1 MADIY
6 FYNTLTR
13 KKEKFMPLK
22 KGEASIYNCGPT
34 VYYDLHIGNLLSY
47 TFRDVL
53 QRTLEYFGYKVKS
66 VINITDVGHLVS
78 DEDLGEDKMEKASKR
93 EGKSAEEIAQ
103 MYIDKIFG
111 DLNAHPD
118 LVGTNASEY
127 DRKGEMGQMNFEK
140 PTYVVRA
147 TDHIKEILA
156 MIQALEKKG
165 FAYITKLG
173 VYFDVS
179 KFKEYGRLSGQPLE
193 DKLQNTREDLVSDPE
208 KRHQA
213 DFALWL
219 FTKGVHEK
227 HQMKWGSPWWEGF
240 PGWHIECSAMS
251 TKYLGNPFDIHT
263 GGVDHIPVHHENE
276 IAQTECATGK
286 KMANFWLHNE
296 FNLVDGVKMSKSK
309 GNFYTLEDVK
319 AKGFD
324 PMALRYLFLT
334 SHYRSPLNFTWESL
348 EAAQTAYFQLRGLAK
363 TWWYDQEKGSKTHGF
378 SLANVKSPM
387 GVKFQGKHWH
397 KNMKNIESYM
407 RRFAELIG
415 DDLNIPGALGE
426 VWKMIKDDRFSPNEK
441 LILTMRADL
450 VLGLRLYETVGLMD
464 LEEGKKIEALIEKR
478 EQHRKKEEWAQS
490 DNIREELLKKG
501 VDIEDASKGSAWKW
515 TK

>member
-1 MADIY
+1 MAMVDIK

-13 KKEKFMPLK
+13 KKEKFTPIDPAEK
-22 KGEASIYNCGPT
+22 EVRIYNCGPT

-53 QRTLEYFGYKVKS
+53 QRTLEYFGYTVKS

-78 DEDLGEDKMEKASKR
+78 DEDLGEDKMEKASLR

-103 MYIDKIFG
+103 MYIDKIFR
-111 DLNAHPD
+111 DLD
-118 LVGTNASEY
+118 ASATEY
-127 DRKGEMGQMNFEK
+127 DRKGEFGQMDFEK

-147 TDHIKEILA
+147 TDHIKEIIA

-165 FAYITKLG
+165 YAYATKLG
-173 VYFDVS
+173 VYFDIS
-179 KFKEYGRLSGQPLE
+179 KFKEYGQLSGQPLKE
-193 DKLQNTREDLVSDPE
+193 KLQSAREDLVSDPE
-208 KRHQA
+208 KKHQA

-227 HQMKWGSPWWEGF
+227 HQMRWGSPWGEGF

-251 TKYLGNPFDIHT
+251 SKYLGNPFDIHT

-286 KMANFWLHNE
+286 KMANYWLHNE

-309 GNFYTLEDVK
+309 GNFYTLEDIK
-319 AKGFD
+319 KKGFD
-324 PMALRYLFLT
+324 PMVLRYLFLT

-363 TWWYDQEKGSKTHGF
+363 TWWYDEEKGRKTHGMA
-378 SLANVKSPM
+378 LAFLHDPM
-387 GVKFQGKHWH
+387 SVKFQGKHWH
-397 KNMKNIESYM
+397 MNMKNIESYM
-407 RRFAELIG
+407 KRFADLIG

-426 VWKMIKDDRFSPNEK
+426 VWKMVKDDRFSPNEK

-464 LEEGKKIEALIEKR
+464 LDEGKAIEALVEKR
-478 EQHRKKEEWAQS
+478 EKHRKKEEWSES
-490 DNIREELLKKG
+490 DKIREELLKKG
-501 VDIEDASKGSAWKW
+501 VEIEDTSNGTVWKW
-515 TK
+515 IK